1 MNTPDIDC
9 PADAVPAA
17 IMVPASPAVDNSGGL
32 IRWLLHEAVRA
43 NPLYVISA
51 ALLAYAVREFMV
63 EIDPQIGKLGGVIAS
78 LVLLHVYEVAVL
90 IVATVVL
97 KRRARGGLDMH
108 GLLIVAAIYM
118 GVTYI
123 ALDEL
128 VAIRPW
134 LGLGIAVAGLAAT
147 AIKLAWYARLPGVC
161 FSARYRWVVLIVLG
175 AHELSP
181 MLNSREI
188 SAALTP
194 AAAQGLGWMAGWIS
208 LVSILWLIHVE
219 TLGGE
224 RGGPAESASIPDD
237 PLATRMCGAWAV
249 CLAAAAGITH
259 IFVSDWIF
267 DRTTDNV
274 RIAPAA
280 MVLAAAIVL
289 LRWRK
294 NCIFGFFDAVV
305 VAAPVLIIEE
315 LWRALAVDEIRL
327 TWEFL
332 LSSEMQVRVA
342 SVVFYCALARGTGRA
357 LFYAGL
363 GGPLLVPSCITW
375 WKSRESIP
383 HFRAVAATCLG
394 FASLALGMIV
404 SLFREKLLRRFEP
417 RV

>member
-1 MNTPDIDC
+1 MDTPNISC

-17 IMVPASPAVDNSGGL
+17 TSNTNSPAAPHSGGL
-32 IRWLLHEAVRA
+32 LRWLLHEAVRA

-63 EIDPQIGKLGGVIAS
+63 EIDPQIGKLGGVIES
-78 LVLLHVYEVAVL
+78 LVLLHVYEIAVL
-90 IVATVVL
+90 VVATVVL

-128 VAIRPW
+128 VTIRPW
-134 LGLGIAVAGLAAT
+134 LGLAVAVAGLAAT

-161 FSARYRWVVLIVLG
+161 LSARYRWVVLLVLG

-181 MLNSREI
+181 ILNSREI
-188 SAALTP
+188 SEALP
-194 AAAQGLGWMAGWIS
+194 PVVAQGLGWMAGWIS
-208 LVSILWLIHVE
+208 LSSILWLIHVE
-219 TLGGE
+219 TLGG
-224 RGGPAESASIPDD
+224 PSHAENTPIPDD

-249 CLAAAAGITH
+249 CLAATAGITH

-267 DRTTDNV
+267 DRTTDNA

-294 NCIFGFFDAVV
+294 NCIFGFFDGIV
-305 VAAPVLIIEE
+305 VAAPILIIEE
-315 LWRALAVDEIRL
+315 IWRALAADEIRL
-327 TWEFL
+327 SWEFL
-332 LSSEMQVRVA
+332 LSSAMQVRFA
-342 SVVFYCALARGTGRA
+342 SAVFYCALARGTGRA
-357 LFYAGL
+357 LFYTGL
-363 GGPLLVPSCITW
+363 GGPLLVPYCVTAW
-375 WKSRESIP
+375 RSRESTP
-383 HFRAVAATCLG
+383 HFRAMLATCLG
-394 FASLALGMIV
+394 FASLALGMLV
-404 SLFREKLLRRFEP
+404 SLFREKLLRRFSP
-417 RV
+417 RI